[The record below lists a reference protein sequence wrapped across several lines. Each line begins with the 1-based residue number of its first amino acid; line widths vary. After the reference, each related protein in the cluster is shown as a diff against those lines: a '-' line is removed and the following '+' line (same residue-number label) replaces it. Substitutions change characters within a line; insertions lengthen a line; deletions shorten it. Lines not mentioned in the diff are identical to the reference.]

1 MLIEVSKNPLID
13 ASVISEDKL
22 KLDNDISLLDIWSNV
37 DNTII
42 EEDER
47 L

>member
-13 ASVISEDKL
+13 VSVISEDKL
-22 KLDNDISLLDIWSNV
+22 KLDNDISLLDIWSNI

-42 EEDER
+42 EED
-47 L
+47 

>member
-13 ASVISEDKL
+13 VSVISEDKL

>member
-13 ASVISEDKL
+13 VSIISEDKL
-22 KLDNDISLLDIWSNV
+22 KLDNDILLLDIWSNV

>member
-13 ASVISEDKL
+13 ASIISEDKL

-42 EEDER
+42 EED
-47 L
+47 

>member
-13 ASVISEDKL
+13 ASIISEDKL
-22 KLDNDISLLDIWSNV
+22 KLDNDISLLEIWSNV

>member
-22 KLDNDISLLDIWSNV
+22 KLDNDISLLEIWSNI

-42 EEDER
+42 EED
-47 L
+47 

>member
-22 KLDNDISLLDIWSNV
+22 KLDNDISLLDIWSNI

-42 EEDER
+42 EED
-47 L
+47 

>member
-13 ASVISEDKL
+13 VSVISEDKL

-42 EEDER
+42 EED
-47 L
+47 

>member
-13 ASVISEDKL
+13 ASIISEDKL